1 MGMTVKD
8 IPNLLTGARIVFSV
22 AVFIGIVA
30 AAGALPGQSGPPSAA
45 AQRAVLLWSLAAFVI
60 GSATDYVDGW
70 LARKLDAMSPWG
82 AMLDPIADK
91 IAVAGVVVGLSALD
105 PNPTIVIGGFL
116 ILFRELFVS
125 GLREVGGARGIK
137 FPVTKLAKWKT
148 TAQLVA
154 LCAEITAAA
163 LGGEA
168 LILAAHALLWV
179 AVALTLWTGL
189 QYAQAAGKGFRSASP
204 PA

>member
-1 MGMTVKD
+1 MTVKD
-8 IPNLLTGARIVFSV
+8 IPNLLTGARIVFSIAIFLGV
-22 AVFIGIVA
+22 VVA
-30 AAGALPGQSGPPSAA
+30 AGVLPGQDGPPSAA
-45 AQRAVLLWSLAAFVI
+45 AQRAVLLWSLAAFVV

-105 PNPTIVIGGFL
+105 PNPHIVIGGFL

-137 FPVTKLAKWKT
+137 FPVTRLAKWKT

-154 LCAEITAAA
+154 LCAQLAAAA

-168 LILAAHALLWV
+168 LTLAAHTLLWL
-179 AVALTLWTGL
+179 AVVLTLWTGA
-189 QYAQAAGKGFRSASP
+189 QYAQAAARGFRSLAS
-204 PA
+204 AA

>member
-1 MGMTVKD
+1 MTVKD
-8 IPNLLTGARIVFSV
+8 IPNLLTGARIVFSI
-22 AVFIGIVA
+22 AVFLGVVA
-30 AAGALPGQSGPPSAA
+30 AAGVLPGQAGPPPEAA
-45 AQRAVLLWSLAAFVI
+45 RRAVLLWSLAAFVI

-91 IAVAGVVVGLSALD
+91 IAVAGVVVGLAALA

-154 LCAEITAAA
+154 LCGELLAAA
-163 LGGEA
+163 LGRA
-168 LILAAHALLWV
+168 DVTLAAHALFWV
-179 AVALTLWTGL
+179 AVVLTLWTGW
-189 QYAQAAGKGFRSASP
+189 QYAAAAGKGFKQVA
-204 PA
+204 

>member
-1 MGMTVKD
+1 MV
-8 IPNLLTGARIVFSV
+8 
-22 AVFIGIVA
+22 
-30 AAGALPGQSGPPSAA
+30 
-45 AQRAVLLWSLAAFVI
+45 QRAVLLWSLAAFVI
-60 GSATDYVDGW
+60 GSATDYLDGW

-91 IAVAGVVVGLSALD
+91 IAVAGVVVGLAALD

-154 LCAEITAAA
+154 LCAELAAAA

-168 LILAAHALLWV
+168 LTLVAHTLLWI
-179 AVALTLWTGL
+179 AVVLTLWTGL
-189 QYAQAAGKGFRSASP
+189 QYTQAAAKGFRTA
-204 PA
+204 A

>member
-1 MGMTVKD
+1 MTVKD
-8 IPNLLTGARIVFSV
+8 IPNLLTGARVVFSI
-22 AVFIGIVA
+22 AVFIGVA
-30 AAGALPGQSGPPSAA
+30 AAAGVLPGQSGQPAEMV
-45 AQRAVLLWSLAAFVI
+45 QRAVLLWSLAAFVI
-60 GSATDYVDGW
+60 GSATDYLDGW

-91 IAVAGVVVGLSALD
+91 IAVAGVVVGLAALD

-154 LCAEITAAA
+154 LCAELAAAA

-168 LILAAHALLWV
+168 LTLVAHTLLWI
-179 AVALTLWTGL
+179 AVVLTLWTGL
-189 QYAQAAGKGFRSASP
+189 QYTQAAAKGFRTA
-204 PA
+204 A

>member
-1 MGMTVKD
+1 MTVKD
-8 IPNLLTGARIVFSV
+8 IPNLLTGARIVFSI
-22 AVFIGIVA
+22 AVFLGVVA
-30 AAGALPGQSGPPSAA
+30 AAGVLPGQDGPPSAA
-45 AQRAVLLWSLAAFVI
+45 AQRAVLLWSLAAFVV

-82 AMLDPIADK
+82 AMLDPIVDK

-105 PNPTIVIGGFL
+105 PNPHIVIGGFL

-137 FPVTKLAKWKT
+137 FPVTRLAKWKT

-154 LCAEITAAA
+154 LCAQLAAAA

-168 LILAAHALLWV
+168 LTLAAHTLLWL
-179 AVALTLWTGL
+179 AVVLTLWTGA
-189 QYAQAAGKGFRSASP
+189 QYAQAAARGFRSLAS
-204 PA
+204 AA